1 MTTSRRAV
9 LLDQDI
15 QTPYSSTKQIYWCSI
30 Y

>member
-15 QTPYSSTKQIYWCSI
+15 QTPYSSTKQIY
-30 Y
+30 